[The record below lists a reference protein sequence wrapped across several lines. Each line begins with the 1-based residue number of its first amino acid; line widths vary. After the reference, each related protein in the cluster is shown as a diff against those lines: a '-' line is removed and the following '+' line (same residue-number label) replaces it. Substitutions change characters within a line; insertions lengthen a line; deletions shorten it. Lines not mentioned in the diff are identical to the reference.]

1 MDTGQVP
8 LTAREAAACIGVH
21 ERTIRRAIG
30 RGELLAAKRA
40 GSFQIS
46 LADLERYR
54 GAGSRR
60 AARPVHMPPTTE
72 RSRRTGVHPKRRRLP
87 PGTHGGPLLHLVAP
101 ADRRQAWLAD
111 LPRPLTSLVG
121 RDRERDDIRA
131 LLGRDDVRLVT
142 LTGPGGVG
150 KTRLAIHVA
159 AGLGPTVADG
169 VAFVSLAAVRAPD
182 LVASTIFRTLGGRD
196 AGTGFAIDR
205 LYQLV
210 GEREILLLLDN
221 FEHLVA
227 TATTITG
234 LLGACSRL
242 TVLVTSRAILRL
254 SGEHEYPVP
263 PLSLPDR
270 PGGAPNPRLSFDVA
284 PRAEAVRLF
293 AQRASA
299 ARPGFTLSGDN
310 AAAVAAICHR
320 LDGLPLAIE
329 LAAAR
334 IAHLS
339 AVALLDRLSL
349 PGPARLPL
357 LTGGPRD
364 LPARFQTMRDTIAW
378 SYDLLDGADQALFQR
393 LAVFVGGF
401 TVDAAATVREVDD
414 FAILE
419 GIGSLVAKSLVRFE
433 GDHAGEP
440 RYALLETIREFG
452 LERLAASGDEGAVR
466 QRHAEWCLRFAEDAG
481 PRAKQPG
488 AAPWLDALERDHANL
503 RAALAWF
510 TEQADGPRLVRMAGS
525 LWPFWQEHTYF
536 GEGHRWLEI
545 ALDLGREA
553 PAADRLRA
561 MTGAGTLAWCQTD
574 ITRALQWHEQALD
587 LAREV
592 GDRMAEAFSLSNL
605 GVQAIELGDH
615 DRARASYELGLAIAR
630 AEGASEAEVLALQNL
645 ACLEW
650 IQGDTTTAATR
661 SEEALALARQD
672 GWDWIVPMILISY
685 GFITVDRGDDERA
698 TALFHEGL
706 TLGHARGNLGDV
718 TVALEGLARVGAAT
732 GQAAR
737 ATRLLGAASTLRE
750 EIPMPRPPTEVAY
763 FQPVFA
769 TLRDTLGAD
778 DFATLLAAGRSLS
791 RQEALAEAAAF
802 QVKPATPAASSSI
815 AASRG
820 LTAREVEIVRLLIAG
835 ESNREIGEHLFISS
849 TTVARHVA
857 NILSKLGVDSRAKA
871 AAYAH
876 RLGLG

>member
-1 MDTGQVP
+1 M
-8 LTAREAAACIGVH
+8 
-21 ERTIRRAIG
+21 
-30 RGELLAAKRA
+30 
-40 GSFQIS
+40 
-46 LADLERYR
+46 
-54 GAGSRR
+54 
-60 AARPVHMPPTTE
+60 
-72 RSRRTGVHPKRRRLP
+72 
-87 PGTHGGPLLHLVAP
+87 
-101 ADRRQAWLAD
+101 
-111 LPRPLTSLVG
+111 VG
-121 RDRERDDIRA
+121 RDGERDDVQA

-270 PGGAPNPRLSFDVA
+270 PGGASDRSSFDVA

-339 AVALLDRLSL
+339 AAALLDRLSL

-401 TVDAAATVREVDD
+401 TVNAAAAVREVDD
-414 FAILE
+414 FAVLE

-433 GDHAGEP
+433 GDQAGEP

-452 LERLAASGDEGAVR
+452 LERLAASGEEAAAR
-466 QRHAEWCLRFAEDAG
+466 RRHAEWCLRFAEDAG

-510 TEQADGPRLVRMAGS
+510 NGQADGPRLVRMAGS

-545 ALDLGREA
+545 ALDLGRAA

-561 MTGAGTLAWCQTD
+561 MTGAGTLAWCQTE
-574 ITRALQWHEQALD
+574 IERALQWHEQALA

-592 GDRMAEAFSLSNL
+592 GDRVAEAFSLSNL

-661 SEEALALARQD
+661 SEEALALAREH

-685 GFITVDRGDDERA
+685 GLTIADRGDYERA
-698 TALFHEGL
+698 AEMLREGL

-732 GQAAR
+732 GQTER
-737 ATRLLGAASTLRE
+737 ATRLFGAAAALRE
-750 EIPMPRPPTEVAY
+750 EIPMPWPPTEAAY
-763 FQPVFA
+763 FKPVLA

-791 RQEALAEAAAF
+791 RQEALAEATAF
-802 QVKPATPAASSSI
+802 PVKPATPAASSSI

-835 ESNREIGEHLFISS
+835 ESNREIGEHLFISA